1 MCPIEPPS
9 DPRLDALLSDPHEG
23 PREVLPRLVEG
34 DPLQLL
40 ERCARHLTS
49 EALLL
54 DLERLH
60 ARSLALIARQLPE
73 AKVEDV
79 NDWIAARVSEAA
91 SQLVDEE
98 LYEDRL
104 GFPPSGTVDP
114 RSEFLVGAL
123 GIEPA
128 MTRQISVSFHR
139 LPVGDPRTFW
149 RAVVSGESLSEITE
163 ESGETHDHVIE
174 GLRRVIRSL
183 SLTGLRERDE
193 GSDESEREGKESS

>member
-1 MCPIEPPS
+1 MCPIEPSS
-9 DPRLDALLSDPHEG
+9 DPRIDALLSDPHEG

-73 AKVEDV
+73 AKVGDV

-139 LPVGDPRTFW
+139 LPVGDRRTFW